1 MPYLRECSLRYLSG
15 PLFTFIH
22 MRVYRGSFIE
32 FRKAVVARSILNDRS
47 KLCIH
52 LDFKGS
58 CLGPDMNP
66 SSVDGL
72 QTIRDVGAK
81 QRERKS

>member
-1 MPYLRECSLRYLSG
+1 MARKLDERVAASCGVVGLERREGGRSSGYHYRVMPR
-15 PLFTFIH
+15 T
-22 MRVYRGSFIE
+22 
-32 FRKAVVARSILNDRS
+32 
-47 KLCIH
+47 
-52 LDFKGS
+52 LDYSDDVDKRS

>member
-1 MPYLRECSLRYLSG
+1 MPHSKELL
-15 PLFTFIH
+15 
-22 MRVYRGSFIE
+22 
-32 FRKAVVARSILNDRS
+32 RKAFSDVAAATAATGGRSSGYHYRVMPRT
-47 KLCIH
+47 
-52 LDFKGS
+52 LDYSDDVDKRS